1 MGHESNHCLAHA
13 LILWRLVWCDSG
25 WWRYF
30 LQLVDKAKCEV
41 VKFTC
46 LLQCL
51 VLSFFSSLANNIP
64 HLRWFDV
71 MLFSSQRWLC
81 ICKPRPWLF
90 CLSVSQYCCS
100 CIISI
105 RYLYRRKGGQIC
117 PSLHWNA
124 YQEKDDQRKCW
135 TCLYCPNYVLGVR
148 YSRNYF
154 SSFIVSPTPTLP
166 TPHYPLFLVY
176 AGSKISSH
184 WGEVELSLL
193 V

>member
-13 LILWRLVWCDSG
+13 LILWRLVWCDSS
-25 WWRYF
+25 WWRCY

-81 ICKPRPWLF
+81 IWKPRPRLASQCIVSVLLF
-90 CLSVSQYCCS
+90 MYYQYQIFVQEERGSDMPLTSLKRVSGKRWSY
-100 CIISI
+100 
-105 RYLYRRKGGQIC
+105 
-117 PSLHWNA
+117 
-124 YQEKDDQRKCW
+124 
-135 TCLYCPNYVLGVR
+135 LYCPNYVLGVR

-166 TPHYPLFLVY
+166 TPYSPLFLVY
-176 AGSKISSH
+176 VGFKISTH
-184 WGEVELSLL
+184 WREVELSLL